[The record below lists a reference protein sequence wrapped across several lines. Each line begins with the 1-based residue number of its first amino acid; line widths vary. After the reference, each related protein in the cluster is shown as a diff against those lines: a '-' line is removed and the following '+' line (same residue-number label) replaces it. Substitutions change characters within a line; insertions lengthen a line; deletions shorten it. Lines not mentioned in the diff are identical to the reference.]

1 MKEPNTDK
9 RANLTARPTFVPF
22 QSEHLGQLILCAGQG
37 PEQDLIAAL
46 DFPMDRIAR
55 AYSETALLDGVPV
68 GSAGIVPISAHRAV
82 AFAYVG
88 AAIRRRDWPVITA
101 RVTDV
106 LNRAA
111 WDGGY
116 KRIEATAAFGEPA
129 AWQWLERLGFLRETP
144 YPMPLYGPTG
154 VAHYLYSR
162 IRL

>member
-1 MKEPNTDK
+1 MKEHKD
-9 RANLTARPTFVPF
+9 LQFVPF
-22 QSEHLGQLILCAGQG
+22 QPEHLRHLILCAGQG
-37 PEQDLIAAL
+37 PEQDLIASL
-46 DFPMDRIAR
+46 DFPVDRIAQD
-55 AYSETALLDGVPV
+55 YSETAMRDDVPV
-68 GSAGIVPISAHRAV
+68 GSAGIVPISGHRAV
-82 AFAYVG
+82 AWAYVG
-88 AAIRRRDWPVITA
+88 AAIGRRDWPLITA
-101 RVTDV
+101 RVTGV

-129 AWQWLERLGFLRETP
+129 AWRWLERLGFLRETP